1 MRITRFKK
9 CFKTYQKGFT
19 LIELLV
25 VISIISLLSVVILT
39 AVEDNRN
46 KAKDR
51 ALVQSAIQ
59 LRNALELYKADN
71 GDYPQMPYPYVF
83 CTKNTS
89 GVITCNGS
97 GPDYGTPALREQ
109 LMPYIQEIL
118 VPQHN
123 GSSYYYYQ
131 SSIKLKCEG
140 QTVIPKYVILI
151 QPKNDT
157 TFPRYLS
164 SGTTPHPTLRCL
176 SAPE

>member
-1 MRITRFKK
+1 MIIIEFKK
-9 CFKTYQKGFT
+9 CCKTYQKGFT

-25 VISIISLLSVVILT
+25 VISIISLLSTVFLT
-39 AVEDNRN
+39 SVEDNRN

-51 ALVQSAIQ
+51 ALVSSAIQ

-83 CTKNTS
+83 CTKNTA
-89 GVITCNGS
+89 GVVSCNGT

-109 LMPYIQEIL
+109 LKPYIQEIL

-140 QTVIPKYVILI
+140 QTVIPKYLILI
-151 QPKNDT
+151 QPKKDT

-164 SGTTPHPTLRCL
+164 GGITPHATLRCL